1 MKYLSIL
8 TNQSVG
14 LIFTDTRGRII
25 DPKTID
31 IDVTLYS
38 RNSNSNVKLS
48 AKNGVFTNCI
58 DRNHGVA
65 AVIEPNQLQSG
76 QLYAEYILN
85 IANSDYSS
93 GVQLIHDV
101 QLLDITIVSK
111 FVGIQQS
118 QKYTTYSVLVLDSV
132 CLDENQTY
140 KPDGAD
146 EMWVKSEV
154 DNYMLNYSPN
164 ILKPDLSNVNKTAF
178 DGEVA
183 KSQTIADLSNKLDN
197 YAFTN
202 KNGNDFKA
210 NKLTSPLDDLHF
222 TENNGI
228 AEVNINPK
236 LLEEHYK
243 EGLYYQLGN
252 DEQINSKYNKARIY
266 FRNPIVKGAGRV
278 CQDINSKSFIIQ
290 NINIIDDPDINNGTT
305 FILAANFEPTK
316 NSLPITQDGQI
327 KFTFCDDEDKP
338 LYDINGDECASEI
351 LYKSGDMPKR
361 EVLL

>member
-1 MKYLSIL
+1 MKL
-8 TNQSVG
+8 
-14 LIFTDTRGRII
+14 
-25 DPKTID
+25 
-31 IDVTLYS
+31 
-38 RNSNSNVKLS
+38 KLLLE
-48 AKNGVFTNCI
+48 
-58 DRNHGVA
+58 D
-65 AVIEPNQLQSG
+65 
-76 QLYAEYILN
+76 
-85 IANSDYSS
+85 IANARALRFYRLQNFSS
-93 GVQLIHDV
+93 WQLASEYKAEADV
-101 QLLDITIVSK
+101 ASELR
-111 FVGIQQS
+111 
-118 QKYTTYSVLVLDSV
+118 V
-132 CLDENQTY
+132 C
-140 KPDGAD
+140 PDFG
-146 EMWVKSEV
+146 VKSEV

-236 LLEEHYK
+236 LLEEHHK

-266 FRNPIVKGAGRV
+266 FRNPIIKGAGRV

-361 EVLL
+361 EVLLSVVKVTTQKKVHLKIY